1 VHGHVLGDFSK
12 AEQDGWLMT
21 LLDAVAAE
29 FGRLTK
35 GDDGGFMSKVS
46 AIVSP
51 PKPKAPK
58 KDKPAAD
65 KPRGDKGEKNKD
77 ASTEPQAGDGIDD
90 LSGAAKVRLERADT
104 PVSNAASAMAEALAK
119 AFGKKK

>member
-1 VHGHVLGDFSK
+1 
-12 AEQDGWLMT
+12 MT

-65 KPRGDKGEKNKD
+65 NTKGASGAKGDKNSD
-77 ASTEPQAGDGIDD
+77 ATNQPQAGEGIDD
-90 LSGAAKVRLERADT
+90 ISGAAKVRLERADT

-119 AFGKKK
+119 AFGKRNSLVCKNADRS